1 MGLFTTIRNAWKIA
15 DLRKKMFFT
24 LLMIFIFRLGS
35 FIPVPGLNP
44 DALKSM
50 VDQGTIFG
58 FFNILSGGAF
68 ENATIF
74 AMSITPYINAS
85 IIIQLL
91 TVAIP
96 KLEALAKEGEEGR
109 KLLQN
114 IRDMEQLFLDSSRQ
128 QHFTSDWPR
137 RLMKEMYCHLLQ

>member
-50 VDQGTIFG
+50 VDQGTI
-58 FFNILSGGAF
+58 
-68 ENATIF
+68 
-74 AMSITPYINAS
+74 
-85 IIIQLL
+85 
-91 TVAIP
+91 
-96 KLEALAKEGEEGR
+96 
-109 KLLQN
+109 
-114 IRDMEQLFLDSSRQ
+114 LDSL
-128 QHFTSDWPR
+128 TYYPVE
-137 RLMKEMYCHLLQ
+137 RLKMQRSLP

>member
-58 FFNILSGGAF
+58 FFNILSGGLHF
-68 ENATIF
+68 H
-74 AMSITPYINAS
+74 
-85 IIIQLL
+85 
-91 TVAIP
+91 
-96 KLEALAKEGEEGR
+96 
-109 KLLQN
+109 
-114 IRDMEQLFLDSSRQ
+114 IRFLPQ
-128 QHFTSDWPR
+128 
-137 RLMKEMYCHLLQ
+137 